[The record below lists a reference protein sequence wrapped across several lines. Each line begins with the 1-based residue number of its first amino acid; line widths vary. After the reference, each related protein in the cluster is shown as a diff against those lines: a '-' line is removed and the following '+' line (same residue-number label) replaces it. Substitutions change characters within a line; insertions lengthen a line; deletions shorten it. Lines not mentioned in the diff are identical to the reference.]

1 MEEKKILDFTMEDGS
16 NVSVLMLNP
25 DSDEPRLL
33 FIEKSTPFY
42 ITWTTN
48 EAHDILVRLF
58 ADNNYVT
65 KFNYISK
72 EASDYLTNEEKIDC
86 LTDVQ
91 QVMLL
96 DHIVKYWEKQI
107 EELESGIK

>member
-25 DSDEPRLL
+25 DSDEPKLL

-107 EELESGIK
+107 EELESGVE

>member
-25 DSDEPRLL
+25 DSDDSRLL
-33 FIEKSTPFY
+33 FIERSAPFF

-48 EAHDILVRLF
+48 EAHDIVKRLF

-72 EASDYLTNEEKIDC
+72 DASDYLTNEEKIDC

-91 QVMLL
+91 QAMLL
-96 DHIVKYWEKQI
+96 DHIVKYWEKLV
-107 EELESGIK
+107 EELESEVE

>member
-25 DSDEPRLL
+25 DSDEPKLL

>member
-1 MEEKKILDFTMEDGS
+1 MEERKILDFTMEDGS

-25 DSDEPRLL
+25 DSDDSRLL
-33 FIEKSTPFY
+33 FIERSAPFF

-48 EAHDILVRLF
+48 EAHDIVKRLF

-72 EASDYLTNEEKIDC
+72 DASDYLTNEENTDC
-86 LTDVQ
+86 LTDIQKVI
-91 QVMLL
+91 LL
-96 DHIVKYWEKQI
+96 DHMVKYLERQI
-107 EELESGIK
+107 EELESEVE